1 MLSPAAPLANA
12 DEMFHTRRQFVVT
25 VTVTGWNLGAGDV
38 EIEDSAEPPLFPH
51 QQLEESEVALVKDLI
66 GEGQYGYLVS
76 VDDESIVATVDIGAA
91 AHDDA
96 GLRECLR
103 AVGEVTA
110 SMPSVRHASLFSPA
124 FDLSE
129 SCLRETLLTMT
140 TKAVP
145 PGGPPAA
152 GRVEFDLSR
161 EHTPSAFS
169 MGVPS
174 EVPVETAP
182 PFVPHDGDLIDALR
196 QRLFLKNSLSFVADK
211 NNKSFRVKGAASKK
225 ASMMD
230 GEWWFFP

>member
-1 MLSPAAPLANA
+1 
-12 DEMFHTRRQFVVT
+12 
-25 VTVTGWNLGAGDV
+25 
-38 EIEDSAEPPLFPH
+38 
-51 QQLEESEVALVKDLI
+51 
-66 GEGQYGYLVS
+66 
-76 VDDESIVATVDIGAA
+76 
-91 AHDDA
+91 
-96 GLRECLR
+96 
-103 AVGEVTA
+103 
-110 SMPSVRHASLFSPA
+110 
-124 FDLSE
+124 
-129 SCLRETLLTMT
+129 MT

-145 PGGPPAA
+145 PGWPPAA

>member
-1 MLSPAAPLANA
+1 
-12 DEMFHTRRQFVVT
+12 MFHTRRQFVVT

-110 SMPSVRHASLFSPA
+110 SMPSVRMQV
-124 FDLSE
+124 
-129 SCLRETLLTMT
+129 CL
-140 TKAVP
+140 
-145 PGGPPAA
+145 
-152 GRVEFDLSR
+152 
-161 EHTPSAFS
+161 
-169 MGVPS
+169 
-174 EVPVETAP
+174 AP
-182 PFVPHDGDLIDALR
+182 PSTSA
-196 QRLFLKNSLSFVADK
+196 SS
-211 NNKSFRVKGAASKK
+211 ASKSL
-225 ASMMD
+225 AS
-230 GEWWFFP
+230 ERHC